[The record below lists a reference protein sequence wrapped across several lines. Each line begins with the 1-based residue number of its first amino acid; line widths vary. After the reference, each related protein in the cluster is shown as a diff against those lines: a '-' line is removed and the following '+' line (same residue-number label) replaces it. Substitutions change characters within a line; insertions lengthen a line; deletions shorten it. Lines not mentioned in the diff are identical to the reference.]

1 MVFSESIFSK
11 TAKRVTPSMER
22 CGAKVAGGDP
32 GYEPYFFRAF
42 MPVTRA
48 YLLLRVYTHTH
59 THTRISVYA
68 HFYFFPPLVS
78 FSFFRAEPIVL
89 KPEHIARR
97 CAGKA
102 EPAWPAVIEGR
113 ERRVGKKH
121 ANNIFGG
128 RAAGLSEPPLRG
140 GGGGSG
146 NGGDDLGKHF
156 IAFDTMVKNA
166 QGSDSKKC
174 NW

>member
-1 MVFSESIFSK
+1 
-11 TAKRVTPSMER
+11 MER